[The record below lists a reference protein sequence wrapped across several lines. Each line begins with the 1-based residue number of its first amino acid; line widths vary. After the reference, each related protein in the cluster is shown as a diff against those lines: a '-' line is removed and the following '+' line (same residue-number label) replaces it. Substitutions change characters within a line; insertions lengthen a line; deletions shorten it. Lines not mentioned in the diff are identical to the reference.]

1 MSQGFRGPQVC
12 SIVGISYRQLD
23 HWDRTGLLSP
33 SLVRAK
39 GSGTQRL
46 YSYRD
51 VVALRIIKQLLDAG
65 VTLQRARRA
74 IEFLRFS
81 GEDLSAASL
90 VLGAADSVLVRN
102 GEELLDLMRGG
113 QGVFNVVPLDGVV
126 GHVDAA
132 IVELD
137 GDVVRPDGALGEGG
151 DHDGGRMGDHE
162 RSAGRPDDLRGAAGT
177 SEAGGLLVRP
187 AHSG

>member
-1 MSQGFRGPQVC
+1 MPEGFRGPQVC

-74 IEFLRFS
+74 IEFLRFY
-81 GEDLSAASL
+81 GEDLSTASL
-90 VLGAADSVLVRN
+90 VLGAADSVLVRD
-102 GEELLDLMRGG
+102 GEELLDLLRGG

-132 IVELD
+132 IVEL
-137 GDVVRPDGALGEGG
+137 GGGAG
-151 DHDGGRMGDHE
+151 HHE
-162 RSAGRPDDLRGAAGT
+162 TGARGFAGT
-177 SEAGGLLVRP
+177 HGGPDARGVPP
-187 AHSG
+187 ATRLPTRRYAP

>member
-1 MSQGFRGPQVC
+1 MPEGFRGPQVC

-74 IEFLRFS
+74 IEFLRFY
-81 GEDLSAASL
+81 GEDLSTASL
-90 VLGAADSVLVRN
+90 VLGAADSVLVRD
-102 GEELLDLMRGG
+102 GDELLDLLKGG

-132 IVELD
+132 IVEL
-137 GDVVRPDGALGEGG
+137 GGGGAGHLEAGLGGLAASEGA
-151 DHDGGRMGDHE
+151 
-162 RSAGRPDDLRGAAGT
+162 SARTPVPPVETREAVGAAG
-177 SEAGGLLVRP
+177 AGRLP
-187 AHSG
+187 